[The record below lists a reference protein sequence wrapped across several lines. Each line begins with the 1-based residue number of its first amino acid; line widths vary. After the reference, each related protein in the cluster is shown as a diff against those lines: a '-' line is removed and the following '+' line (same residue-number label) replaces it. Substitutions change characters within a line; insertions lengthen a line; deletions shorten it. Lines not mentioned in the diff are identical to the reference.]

1 MMTLSVSSHGVG
13 VTTHHQVS
21 EGLETITTERV
32 PGNPTLALNP
42 METIL
47 AALNGCIGVVASMVA
62 RQHDWNLTEITV
74 KSQGTFDP
82 RAVMGEVTDGTT
94 FERIT
99 TEVAVSGTLSAH
111 EVVLLANE
119 VERRCP
125 VQTLLRR
132 AGVPTESTW
141 SARVL

>member
-1 MMTLSVSSHGVG
+1 MMTLTVSSHGVG

-21 EGLETITTERV
+21 AGLETVTTERV
-32 PGNPTLALNP
+32 PGNPTQALNP

-62 RQHDWNLTEITV
+62 RQREWNLTEITV

-82 RAVMGEVTDGTT
+82 RAVMGEVNEGTT
-94 FERIT
+94 FERIV
-99 TEVAVSGTLSAH
+99 TEVAVAGSLSAH
-111 EVVLLANE
+111 EVALLASE

-132 AGVPTESTW
+132 AGIPTESTW
-141 SARVL
+141 RAQVS

>member
-1 MMTLSVSSHGVG
+1 MMTLTVSSHGVG
-13 VTTHHQVS
+13 VTTQHRVAD
-21 EGLETITTERV
+21 GLETTTTERM
-32 PGNPTLALNP
+32 PGNPTEALNP

-62 RQHDWNLTEITV
+62 RQHGWGLQEIQIR
-74 KSQGTFDP
+74 SRGSFDP
-82 RAVMGEVTDGTT
+82 RAVMGETNEGTT
-94 FERIT
+94 FERIV
-99 TEVAVSGTLSAH
+99 TEVSVKGTLSAH
-111 EVVLLANE
+111 EVTLLASE

-141 SARVL
+141 RGAVS

>member
-1 MMTLSVSSHGVG
+1 MMTLTVSSHAVG
-13 VTTHHQVS
+13 VTTHHRVS
-21 EGLETITTERV
+21 EGLETTTTERI
-32 PGNPTLALNP
+32 PGNPTQALNP

-47 AALNGCIGVVASMVA
+47 AALNGCIGVVAAMVA
-62 RQHDWNLTEITV
+62 RQHEWSLTEITV

-94 FERIT
+94 FERIV
-99 TEVAVSGTLSAH
+99 TEVVVSGALSAH
-111 EVVLLANE
+111 EVALLASE

-132 AGVPTESTW
+132 AGVPTKSTW
-141 SARVL
+141 RAQVF